1 MTTTKKK
8 ITKRTIKRTFKH
20 KRQSSNRVIK
30 IHDKNLSLIYVCIL
44 IIGLLIAFPYIVD
57 WLIFIITITV
67 FAGLG
72 LVGYVVINRSIDY
85 RQRSLP
91 ERMIG
96 ALPIEAYKYRSTAK
110 VLGSSNQTW
119 KLSEP
124 KLIET
129 NSEEDIIDIEPIV
142 IRDYSFDEAYKQSD
156 KYNWNIG
163 QIDGTDQL
171 ATFNFTKQSHVL
183 VCGGTNC
190 GKTSTTGFMLAL
202 YALKSK
208 FHVIVFDGA
217 GGSDWNEF
225 KPYTE
230 HYEAL
235 PEHLELIIS
244 NIERLYAERQ
254 DKLKELNVADN
265 YSMDKPLQPIVI
277 IIDELGYLLDGLKA
291 EDKNKYKEIVLRFKK
306 MIRVIRKTS
315 IHLVL
320 IDQNANSIPQDILTN
335 IKCIFAYNAEGY
347 IGSTIKRFNLDKLK
361 PQGQFDYGHKIVN
374 GWYTKKFLPQYL
386 PTMKPI
392 KQVLMLSD
400 EELKIEDKIVL
411 KDEESIVVSKNED
424 RGIDKSNAG
433 IAGPLHTIQYNT
445 NPTTK
450 VNSSSK
456 SLPKSVASRLEF
468 VTQLI
473 EIGKSE
479 ELNDSKVRKYCKQIT
494 GKSLDGN
501 ASKQILEY
509 ITQRQQNNASD

>member
-1 MTTTKKK
+1 MSNTK
-8 ITKRTIKRTFKH
+8 KRTIKH
-20 KRQSSNRVIK
+20 KSRVIK
-30 IHDKNLSLIYVCIL
+30 IQDKNLSLLYLIIL
-44 IIGLLIAFPYIVD
+44 SIGLLIAFPYIVD
-57 WLIFIITITV
+57 WLIFILTITV
-67 FAGLG
+67 FSGLG
-72 LVGYVVINRSIDY
+72 LVGYVVINKTMDY

-91 ERMIG
+91 ERLIG
-96 ALPIEAYKYRSTAK
+96 ALPIESYKYRSTAK

-119 KLSEP
+119 KVTEGKTEP
-124 KLIET
+124 KQLET
-129 NSEEDIIDIEPIV
+129 KEDDIIDIEPVV
-142 IRDYSFDEAYKQSD
+142 IHEYTFDEAYKQSD

-225 KPYTE
+225 KPYSE

-235 PEHLELIIS
+235 PEHLELIIG
-244 NIERLYAERQ
+244 NIERLYNERQ
-254 DKLKELNVADN
+254 AILKDKGIADN
-265 YSMDKPLQPIVI
+265 YASDKPLQPIVI
-277 IIDELGYLLDGLKA
+277 LIDELGFLLDGLKA
-291 EDKNKYKEIVLRFKK
+291 EDRNKYKEIVLRFKK

-361 PQGQFDYGHKIVN
+361 PQGQFDYGHKVVN
-374 GWYTKKFLPQYL
+374 GWYVKKFLPQYL
-386 PTMKPI
+386 PSMKPSNR
-392 KQVLMLSD
+392 QLMLSD
-400 EELKIEDKIVL
+400 AKHVDTL
-411 KDEESIVVSKNED
+411 KNED
-424 RGIDKSNAG
+424 SVGLKDVLKETRDIDKSNAAIG
-433 IAGPLHTIQYNT
+433 GHHTTLQYNT
-445 NPTTK
+445 NPTTEVK
-450 VNSSSK
+450 SSSK

-468 VTQLI
+468 VTQLV
-473 EIGKSE
+473 EIAKSE

-501 ASKQILEY
+501 ASKQILDY
-509 ITQRQQNNASD
+509 VTQKIAE